1 MGNLYQ
7 AVSQLAITPA
17 VTCCDELL
25 LADVSNWAAYGLLA
39 LVSSLKD
46 AETGQG
52 WLLDCQP
59 AELLQYLVNRGCV
72 DGVTGLAS
80 ITEDSLPPEHAM
92 QLIHDLQKL
101 CFKN

>member
-1 MGNLYQ
+1 
-7 AVSQLAITPA
+7 VSRLAITPS

-25 LADVSNWAAYGLLA
+25 LADVSNWAAYGLVA
-39 LVSSLKD
+39 LVSKLKD
-46 AETGQG
+46 AETGCG

-80 ITEDSLPPEHAM
+80 ITEDSLPPEHAI
-92 QLIHDLQKL
+92 QLIYDLQQL
-101 CFKN
+101 CFKHKNLQDKP